1 MRRMGSGEGNKKDV
15 TLMQNEQV
23 IFINMLKYETDHFK
37 TKLTAFCAKTT
48 DADAKQTITNAKPAV
63 MH

>member
-1 MRRMGSGEGNKKDV
+1 MGSGEGNKKTL

-48 DADAKQTITNAKPAV
+48 DADAK
-63 MH
+63 